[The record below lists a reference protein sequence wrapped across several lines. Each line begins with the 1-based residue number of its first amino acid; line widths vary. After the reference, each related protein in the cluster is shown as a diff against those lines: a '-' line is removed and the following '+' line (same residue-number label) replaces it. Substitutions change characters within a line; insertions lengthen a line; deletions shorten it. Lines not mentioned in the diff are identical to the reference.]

1 MLTNRSLIAS
11 LSASVLVAFFVSGC
25 ASTPAVEENAVT
37 HHVSEAETK
46 AAHRKEKLS
55 GTTAVLW
62 VNGLGCPQC
71 ATNADLQLKRIS
83 GVSNIYTDLSTGK
96 INISLP
102 GGDKNPTALRVADA
116 VEDAGFTLMKI
127 ETN

>member
-1 MLTNRSLIAS
+1 MLTNRSFVAA

-25 ASTPAVEENAVT
+25 ASTPAMEENAVV
-37 HHVSEAETK
+37 HHVSDADTQ
-46 AAHRKEKLS
+46 AAHSKDKLR

-83 GVSNIYTDLSTGK
+83 GVGNIYTDLSTGK
-96 INISLP
+96 ISLSLP
-102 GGDKNPTALRVADA
+102 GGEKNPTAKRLSDSVA
-116 VEDAGFTLMKI
+116 DAGFTLVKI
-127 ETN
+127 ESN